1 MNDGMYLEDFI
12 DEYYDLE
19 DEEDICDL
27 LEGLSL
33 SDGITD
39 LLEDIEDERDL
50 QKRNSNKSEKRRD
63 VSISPFF

>member
-50 QKRNSNKSEKRRD
+50 QRD
-63 VSISPFF
+63 LKLSKKLVEVQ

>member
-39 LLEDIEDERDL
+39 LIEDIEDERDL
-50 QKRNSNKSEKRRD
+50 
-63 VSISPFF
+63 